1 MQGCYRPSRKSANG
15 GKGRRTALYFTSTI
29 GGFLGFAVVG
39 AGWVLR
45 QQCRGL
51 PTVAASSSETAGSCI
66 SELTLSTLNRQTSQI
81 AGWRVVSGKRSLALR
96 FQTAALGMSSQLPF
110 ALITGAV
117 GCDEARVE
125 SELKRCQTDHKP
137 ADPTRGRLRA
147 KA

>member
-1 MQGCYRPSRKSANG
+1 MTVR
-15 GKGRRTALYFTSTI
+15 GRSLSD
-29 GGFLGFAVVG
+29 GD
-39 AGWVLR
+39 R
-45 QQCRGL
+45 QH
-51 PTVAASSSETAGSCI
+51 A
-66 SELTLSTLNRQTSQI
+66 TLNRQTSQI
-81 AGWRVVSGKRSLALR
+81 AGWRVVSDKRSLALR

-125 SELKRCQTDHKP
+125 SELKRCQTDHEP